1 MFDAWEVVE
10 ELSAKADKQGT
21 KRISMLEIGK
31 ELKDAGYNNARN
43 VQEIRKSLIELGY
56 QVA

>member
-1 MFDAWEVVE
+1 MFDTWEVIE

-31 ELKDAGYNNARN
+31 ELRDAGHNNAPN
-43 VQEIRKSLIELGY
+43 IQGVRKGLIELGY
-56 QVA
+56 QIT